1 MKIVRRE
8 EVWIHT
14 HFVTD
19 VDFLNIAKRR
29 RIQWEME
36 SFLRSLG
43 IVYGVHFSQGEKVRI
58 ILECIPI
65 SKTLDEIQ
73 RHLED
78 LIKDIQPKAKVV
90 KIRIERERR
99 AKSPS

>member
-1 MKIVRRE
+1 MGNGE
-8 EVWIHT
+8 
-14 HFVTD
+14 
-19 VDFLNIAKRR
+19 FLAKPRDR
-29 RIQWEME
+29 LWG
-36 SFLRSLG
+36 SLQPG
-43 IVYGVHFSQGEKVRI
+43 GEVRI
-58 ILECIPI
+58 VLECIPI

-73 RHLED
+73 RHFED